1 MNGLAKY
8 SVFLNWN
15 SIQLYKGMN
24 LDACMSDLRNVLE
37 EMIGSAHKM
46 LLGLAASPVGVPKV

>member
-37 EMIGSAHKM
+37 GSARKM